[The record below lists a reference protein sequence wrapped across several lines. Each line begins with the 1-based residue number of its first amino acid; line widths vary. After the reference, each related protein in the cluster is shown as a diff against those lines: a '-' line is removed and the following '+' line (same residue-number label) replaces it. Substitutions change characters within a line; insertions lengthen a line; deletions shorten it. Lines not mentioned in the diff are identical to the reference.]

1 MLKQSTLV
9 SRLIFFAI
17 LVQVCFHFI
26 SCKKQ
31 DENDL
36 LNIKKELLTADT
48 LVYEEQIL
56 NWNLASQRVTFKRG
70 SNTNS
75 SDFLKDYWIKYDMN
89 GSFKAA
95 FNNVQ
100 MYSGQWEFLEDG
112 TKLRMWSTELSYDNT
127 YEVIKLISETF
138 EWYDSEHYAF
148 YRQIPK
154 P

>member
-48 LVYEEQIL
+48 LVYDEQIL
-56 NWNLASQRVTFKRG
+56 GWNSPDQRVTFKRG
-70 SNTNS
+70 SSTNS
-75 SDFLKDYWIKYDMN
+75 NDGLKDQWIKYDMD

-95 FNNVQ
+95 FNDIQ
-100 MYSGQWEFLEDG
+100 IYSGEWELLENG
-112 TKLRMWSTELSYDNT
+112 TKLRRWSTDLSYDIT
-127 YEVIKLISETF
+127 VEVIKLRSEQF

-148 YRQIPK
+148 YRQTPK